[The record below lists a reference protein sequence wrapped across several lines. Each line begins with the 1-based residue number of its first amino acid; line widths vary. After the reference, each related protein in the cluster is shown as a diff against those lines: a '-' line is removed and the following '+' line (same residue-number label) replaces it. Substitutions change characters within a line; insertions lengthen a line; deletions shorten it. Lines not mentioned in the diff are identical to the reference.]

1 MQGIG
6 LNDITSPLQLV
17 FKLIK
22 VIFIYVTF
30 ISVILNET
38 HLLFF
43 GIANL
48 FVDKYGFQLQNSEA
62 NPSFIS
68 REYNNFLYHFCIIME
83 KMSAFESIVGVLLI
97 SSIIY
102 ISYFYCKSK
111 KFPRVIVGTLINN
124 TIFIFIFIILFSF
137 IGSSFNAH
145 KEEITFGLII
155 VIILYSAYL
164 LKFKGKNK
172 KSGKAIFEKGKNKK
186 SEKENLD
193 GFVFETKSGKV
204 FLDNPYRGIYI
215 QGGAGSG
222 KSASLFEP
230 IITQC
235 GEKQFTGMLYD
246 FKSPELTNL
255 VYLSYQNT
263 NIKVKNVDF
272 KNPLTSDRVNP
283 IHPKY
288 LTKSAV
294 AMELSTVIIN
304 NLSAES
310 IKKMDYWNSNFK
322 QVLAGVIWFLKNDY
336 PEFCT
341 LPHAISLILHNPI
354 EEVIRKV
361 SQNFESAG
369 FVASL
374 LQSIELGSDK
384 TTAGIVSTIQNSLS
398 MLNTHEMFWIL
409 SANDVDLH
417 LNNKENP
424 TFLCLGNDSTLP
436 TTYTPAISLI
446 ISVALR
452 QMNQPDQQKSVVL
465 LDESPTV
472 FIPNIEQIPA
482 TARSNKIATIFGVQD
497 FAQLADKY
505 GNEKAQVIISNLG
518 NQFFGRITNGKT
530 AEMVQNLFSKK
541 DEIFISKNDG
551 TGTSGQ
557 FVHLGSNTNAGTSEA
572 VQERDR
578 VKISDLVNLC
588 QGEFFGIIAEGTPRE
603 FLKTQF
609 LQAKIKGEYINT
621 KIPVNAQIMEDNYM
635 RIIEECKTIIE

>member
-1 MQGIG
+1 MGEWGMSLSEGNMITGIVVKVIKFSLGVSIFVQMLLQIHLVYFGILNIFIDG
-6 LNDITSPLQLV
+6 LNFEKIPLKAPYIGAV
-17 FKLIK
+17 
-22 VIFIYVTF
+22 
-30 ISVILNET
+30 
-38 HLLFF
+38 
-43 GIANL
+43 
-48 FVDKYGFQLQNSEA
+48 
-62 NPSFIS
+62 
-68 REYNNFLYHFCIIME
+68 YNNFCFIVSGMVFKMNAITSLLMVVFILALFYVAYYHT
-83 KMSAFESIVGVLLI
+83 KN
-97 SSIIY
+97 
-102 ISYFYCKSK
+102 K
-111 KFPRVIVGTLINN
+111 KFPRVFIGTMFNN
-124 TIFIFIFIILFSF
+124 LIILISISATCAIASNFTNQS
-137 IGSSFNAH
+137 
-145 KEEITFGLII
+145 EILFVILGFLLICYA
-155 VIILYSAYL
+155 VYL
-164 LKFKGKNK
+164 IKFKGKNK
-172 KSGKAIFEKGKNKK
+172 KSKEVFKKNKK

-222 KSASLFEP
+222 KSASIFEP
-230 IITQC
+230 IIQQI
-235 GEKQFTGMLYD
+235 GEKQFTGILYD

-255 VYLSYQNT
+255 IYLSYQNT
-263 NIKVKNVDF
+263 AIKVKNVDF

-288 LTKSAV
+288 LSKSAV

-304 NLSAES
+304 NLSVES

-354 EEVIRKV
+354 EEVIKKV

-374 LQSIELGSDK
+374 LQSIELGSDR

-398 MLNTHEMFWIL
+398 TLNTHEMFWIL
-409 SANDVDLH
+409 SSNDVDLH

-424 TFLCLGNDSTLP
+424 AFLCLGNDSTLP

-465 LDESPTV
+465 LDEAPTI

-505 GNEKAQVIISNLG
+505 GQDKSHVIISNLG

-541 DEIFISKNDG
+541 DEIFVSKNDG
-551 TGTSGQ
+551 TGSSGQ
-557 FVHLGSNTNAGTSEA
+557 FVHLQGNANTGTSEA

-578 VKISDLVNLC
+578 LKISELINLN
-588 QGEFFGIIAEGTPRE
+588 QGEFVGIIAEGSPRE

-609 LQAKIKGEYINT
+609 VRQQITGEYINT
-621 KIPVNAQIMEDNYM
+621 KIPVNAQIMADNYM
-635 RIIEECKTIIE
+635 RIIEEAKSIINE

>member
-137 IGSSFNAH
+137 IGSSFNAQ

-155 VIILYSAYL
+155 FIILYAAYL
-164 LKFKGKNK
+164 VKFKGKNK
-172 KSGKAIFEKGKNKK
+172 KSKIAIFDKGKNKN

-222 KSASLFEP
+222 KSASIFEA

-304 NLSAES
+304 NLSTES

-374 LQSIELGSDK
+374 LQSIELGSDR

>member
-1 MQGIG
+1 M
-6 LNDITSPLQLV
+6 
-17 FKLIK
+17 
-22 VIFIYVTF
+22 IFIYVTF

-68 REYNNFLYHFCIIME
+68 REYNNFLYHFCLIME

-137 IGSSFNAH
+137 IGSSFNAQ

-155 VIILYSAYL
+155 FIILYAAYL
-164 LKFKGKNK
+164 VKFKGKNK
-172 KSGKAIFEKGKNKK
+172 KSKIAIFDKGKNKN

-222 KSASLFEP
+222 KSASIFEA

-304 NLSAES
+304 NLSTES

-374 LQSIELGSDK
+374 LQSIELGSDR

-465 LDESPTV
+465 LDEAPTI
-472 FIPNIEQIPA
+472 FIANIEQIPA

-497 FAQLADKY
+497 FMQLTDKY
-505 GNEKAQVIISNLG
+505 GQEKAQVIISNLG

-541 DEIFISKNDG
+541 DEIFVSKNDG

-588 QGEFFGIIAEGTPRE
+588 QGEFYGIIAEGTPRE

>member
-6 LNDITSPLQLV
+6 LSDITSPLQLV

-22 VIFIYVTF
+22 MIFIYVTF

-102 ISYFYCKSK
+102 ISFFYCKSK

-137 IGSSFNAH
+137 ISNSFNAH

-155 VIILYSAYL
+155 VIILYAAYL
-164 LKFKGKNK
+164 IKFKGKNK
-172 KSGKAIFEKGKNKK
+172 KSKIAIFDKGKNKK

>member
-1 MQGIG
+1 
-6 LNDITSPLQLV
+6 
-17 FKLIK
+17 
-22 VIFIYVTF
+22 
-30 ISVILNET
+30 
-38 HLLFF
+38 
-43 GIANL
+43 
-48 FVDKYGFQLQNSEA
+48 
-62 NPSFIS
+62 
-68 REYNNFLYHFCIIME
+68 
-83 KMSAFESIVGVLLI
+83 
-97 SSIIY
+97 
-102 ISYFYCKSK
+102 
-111 KFPRVIVGTLINN
+111 
-124 TIFIFIFIILFSF
+124 
-137 IGSSFNAH
+137 
-145 KEEITFGLII
+145 
-155 VIILYSAYL
+155 
-164 LKFKGKNK
+164 
-172 KSGKAIFEKGKNKK
+172 
-186 SEKENLD
+186 

-222 KSASLFEP
+222 KSASIFEA

-304 NLSAES
+304 NLSTES

-374 LQSIELGSDK
+374 LQSIELGSDR

-424 TFLCLGNDSTLP
+424 TFLCLG
-436 TTYTPAISLI
+436 
-446 ISVALR
+446 
-452 QMNQPDQQKSVVL
+452 
-465 LDESPTV
+465 
-472 FIPNIEQIPA
+472 
-482 TARSNKIATIFGVQD
+482 
-497 FAQLADKY
+497 
-505 GNEKAQVIISNLG
+505 
-518 NQFFGRITNGKT
+518 
-530 AEMVQNLFSKK
+530 
-541 DEIFISKNDG
+541 
-551 TGTSGQ
+551 
-557 FVHLGSNTNAGTSEA
+557 
-572 VQERDR
+572 
-578 VKISDLVNLC
+578 
-588 QGEFFGIIAEGTPRE
+588 
-603 FLKTQF
+603 
-609 LQAKIKGEYINT
+609 
-621 KIPVNAQIMEDNYM
+621 
-635 RIIEECKTIIE
+635 

>member
-6 LNDITSPLQLV
+6 LSDITSPLQLV

-22 VIFIYVTF
+22 MIFIYVTF

-68 REYNNFLYHFCIIME
+68 REYNNFLYHFCLIME

-137 IGSSFNAH
+137 IGSSFNAQ

-155 VIILYSAYL
+155 FIILYAAYL
-164 LKFKGKNK
+164 VKFKGKNK
-172 KSGKAIFEKGKNKK
+172 KSKIAIFDKGKNKN

-222 KSASLFEP
+222 KSASIFEA

-304 NLSAES
+304 NLSTES

-374 LQSIELGSDK
+374 LQSIELGSDR

-465 LDESPTV
+465 LDEAPTI
-472 FIPNIEQIPA
+472 FIANIEQIPA

-497 FAQLADKY
+497 FMQLTDKY
-505 GNEKAQVIISNLG
+505 GQEKAQVIISNLG

-541 DEIFISKNDG
+541 DEIFVSKNDG

-588 QGEFFGIIAEGTPRE
+588 QGEFYGIIAEGTPRE

>member
-1 MQGIG
+1 M
-6 LNDITSPLQLV
+6 
-17 FKLIK
+17 
-22 VIFIYVTF
+22 IFIYVTF

-68 REYNNFLYHFCIIME
+68 REYNNFLYHFCLIME

-137 IGSSFNAH
+137 IGSSFNAQ

-155 VIILYSAYL
+155 FIILYAAYL
-164 LKFKGKNK
+164 VKFKGKNK
-172 KSGKAIFEKGKNKK
+172 KSKIAIFDKGKNKN

-222 KSASLFEP
+222 KSASIFEA

-374 LQSIELGSDK
+374 LQSIELGSDR

-465 LDESPTV
+465 LDEAPTI
-472 FIPNIEQIPA
+472 FIANIEQIPA

-497 FAQLADKY
+497 FMQLTDKY
-505 GNEKAQVIISNLG
+505 GQEKAQVIISNLG

-541 DEIFISKNDG
+541 DEIFVSKNDG

-588 QGEFFGIIAEGTPRE
+588 QGEFYGIIAEGTPRE